1 LVSDVDCVVI
11 GAGVIGLAVA
21 RALAQRGRDVLIIE
35 SERRFGMHTSSR
47 NSEVIHAGIHYAPNS
62 LKARLCVAGRDL
74 LYAYCAQRSIAHRR
88 CGKFTLAA
96 HEPDLATLEK
106 IESNA
111 RANGVLDLV
120 WLNADEARNAE
131 PALTCIAALYS
142 PSTGIIDSLG
152 LMQSLLA
159 DAENSGA
166 TIAFGSRVAGVRPC
180 PAAFDIFIDGE
191 REPVVRARS
200 IVNAAGLG
208 AHGVAAAI
216 AEFPA
221 RFIPS
226 ISYAKGS
233 YFALSGRAPFSRLIY
248 PAPRFGGHLGI
259 HLTLDVSGAARFGPD
274 LEWVQTLDYAV
285 DPRRAAVFCEAIREY
300 WPQVELSRL
309 QPAYA
314 GIRPRLAGPG
324 EPARDFCISGPEH
337 HGIPG
342 IVNLFGMESPG
353 LTASLAIAEHVAWML
368 GEG

>member
-1 LVSDVDCVVI
+1 LVSEVDCVVI

-47 NSEVIHAGIHYAPNS
+47 NSEVIHAGIHYTPNS
-62 LKARLCVAGRDL
+62 LKARLCVAGRDR
-74 LYAYCAQRSIAHRR
+74 LYEYCAQRGIAHRR

-96 HEPDLATLEK
+96 RESDLATLEK

-111 RANGVLDLV
+111 RANGVLDLA
-120 WLNADEARNAE
+120 WLDAAEVRRAE
-131 PALTCIAALYS
+131 PALSCIAALNS
-142 PSTGIIDSLG
+142 PSTGIIDSHG

-159 DAENSGA
+159 DAENGGA
-166 TIAFGSRVAGVRPC
+166 TIAYGSSVAGVRPC
-180 PAAFDIFIDGE
+180 AGGFDIFIGGE
-191 REPVVRARS
+191 SEPALRAHS
-200 IVNAAGLG
+200 VVNAAGLG
-208 AHGVAAAI
+208 AHSVAAAI
-216 AEFPA
+216 AEFPPQ
-221 RFIPS
+221 FIPS

-248 PAPRFGGHLGI
+248 PAPRSGGHLGI
-259 HLTLDVSGAARFGPD
+259 HLTLDLSGAARFGPD
-274 LEWVQTLDYAV
+274 LEWVQTLNYAV
-285 DPRRAAVFCEAIREY
+285 DPQRAAVFCEAVREY

-314 GIRPRLAGPG
+314 GIRPRIAGPG
-324 EPARDFCISGPEH
+324 EPSRDFCISGPEH

-353 LTASLAIAEHVAWML
+353 LTASLAIAEHVAMML